1 MINNKKP
8 SAFAVLKDCKKDF
21 WLTNFIQFFE
31 GFGYFSLIHIFALYL
46 FKYCGFSDAD
56 STFWVGMFTLFISVF
71 LMAMGSVCDIIGLKR
86 TYTIGFAILITGR
99 LILGYGT
106 DFGTGFMDFN
116 QESSGFLI
124 QGGILI
130 MAFGTAFMSPCIQ
143 ASIRRFT
150 TLRSRAT
157 AFNFY
162 YAFMNLGALIAGYF
176 IVDKLR
182 EVYGDTDGLQ
192 VIVNVGTLFYVL
204 AYILTRFVNEDYY
217 AVPEE
222 RVDKKDIVQRR
233 PLQLIGEVV
242 RERAF
247 QKLLIFLC
255 LTLGVRLVFTIQFLV
270 MPQYYTRTSG
280 DDFAIGTIQSLNP
293 FIIIF
298 GLIAAIPFL
307 NKFTTVNLMLYGMA
321 ISAFSLVFMAIPA
334 EWYFIFPGIDTL
346 GQAYFVAIVLQIVV
360 FAIGEVLF
368 SPRFSEY
375 VARVA
380 PKDKVASYMSLAG
393 LPMFI
398 AKPINGVIGG
408 LLVGHLCY
416 DGITTKME
424 TGHIGFWQSPEFM
437 WIIYL
442 GMAVISPIA
451 IFFTKKM
458 FESADNDH
466 AIAPDKD
473 KDDKDDSAEENSNE
487 KTSKSAV

>member
-1 MINNKKP
+1 MAKNNTP

-31 GFGYFSLIHIFALYL
+31 GFGYFSLIHIFSLYL
-46 FKYCGFSDAD
+46 LKYCGFADAD

-71 LMAMGSVCDIIGLKR
+71 VLAMGSVCDIIGLKR
-86 TYTIGFAILITGR
+86 TYAVGFSILIFGR
-99 LILGYGT
+99 IMLGYGT
-106 DFGTGFMDFN
+106 DFGTGFMNYSQPDSAIFV
-116 QESSGFLI
+116 QS
-124 QGGILI
+124 GILI

-162 YAFMNLGALIAGYF
+162 YAFMNLGALLAGVF

-182 EVYGDTDGLQ
+182 DIYGPTDGLQ

-204 AYILTRFVNEDYY
+204 AFILTRFINEDYY

-222 RVDKKDIVQRR
+222 RVDKKDLVQRR
-233 PLQLIGEVV
+233 PLQLIAEVV
-242 RERAF
+242 REKAF
-247 QKLLIFLC
+247 QKLLIFLF
-255 LTLGVRLVFTIQFLV
+255 LTLGVRLVFTLQFLV

-280 DDFAIGTIQSLNP
+280 EDFAIGTIQSLNP
-293 FIIIF
+293 LIIIV
-298 GLIAAIPFL
+298 GLLAAIPFL

-321 ISAFSLVFMAIPA
+321 ISAFSLVFMAIPV
-334 EWYFIFPGIDTL
+334 EWYFILPGIDTL
-346 GQAYFVAIVLQIVV
+346 GQAYFVAIVLQIVI

-408 LLVGHLCY
+408 LLVAHLCY

-424 TGHIGFWQSPEFM
+424 TGHIGFWESPEFM
-437 WIIYL
+437 WILYL
-442 GMAVISPIA
+442 GMAIVSPVA

-458 FESADNDH
+458 FDNADTEH
-466 AIAPDKD
+466 AITPDKEK
-473 KDDKDDSAEENSNE
+473 KDSDE
-487 KTSKSAV
+487 KTSQPAV